1 MKLDIYRK
9 FTNALAVAVIASVS
23 WIGYEVEIFPP
34 CYNLTNHLC
43 TLSMIRCF
51 HFGLM
56 HSRINRKEKTEAV
69 H

>member
-43 TLSMIRCF
+43 TLSM
-51 HFGLM
+51 
-56 HSRINRKEKTEAV
+56 N
-69 H
+69 